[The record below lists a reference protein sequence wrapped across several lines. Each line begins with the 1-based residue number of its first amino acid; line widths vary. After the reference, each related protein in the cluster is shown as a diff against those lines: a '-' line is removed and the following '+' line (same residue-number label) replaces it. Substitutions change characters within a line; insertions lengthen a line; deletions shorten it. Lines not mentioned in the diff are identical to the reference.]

1 MTRPEILDTAKKCV
15 CGDREQDYG
24 TPESNFSTIAQLWT
38 AYKGVE
44 LTAVDVAVFLSLVKI
59 GRIASGHG
67 KADNWIDLAGYA
79 ACGGEIESAIV
90 AELERLKLSE
100 ADKYKAPY
108 DTYLEEM
115 GEEDVSEPLTVEN
128 ERRCATCALE
138 GTDKCDYEPSCCMEC
153 ANWRPKDVAE
163 PSEPVKGYEGLS
175 NDGLHNKICLGM
187 SCEKCL
193 LDFTHNDCGGGCWAF
208 QDNHPEEF
216 RKIAI
221 EYLEGL
227 EKQN

>member
-24 TPESNFSTIAQLWT
+24 TPEKNFGTIAELWT
-38 AYKGVE
+38 AYKGIE

-90 AELERLKLSE
+90 AELERLKLYE
-100 ADKYKAPY
+100 ADEPKTPY

-115 GEEDVSEPLTVEN
+115 SEEDVS
-128 ERRCATCALE
+128 
-138 GTDKCDYEPSCCMEC
+138 
-153 ANWRPKDVAE
+153 E
-163 PSEPVKGYEGLS
+163 PSEPVKGKYEGLS
-175 NDGLHNKICLGM
+175 NFELDELFCSPTPCNKCPVLVRARELDI
-187 SCEKCL
+187 SCNGFIANRPK
-193 LDFTHNDCGGGCWAF
+193 
-208 QDNHPEEF
+208 EF

-227 EKQN
+227 ERKA

>member
-24 TPESNFSTIAQLWT
+24 TPEKNFGTIAALWT
-38 AYKGVE
+38 AYKGIE
-44 LTAVDVAVFLSLVKI
+44 LTAVDVAAMLALVKL

-79 ACGGEIESAIV
+79 ACGGEIESAQGKPTTEQSSSV
-90 AELERLKLSE
+90 KLTQE
-100 ADKYKAPY
+100 IR
-108 DTYLEEM
+108 EEM
-115 GEEDVSEPLTVEN
+115 FADVEP
-128 ERRCATCALE
+128 A
-138 GTDKCDYEPSCCMEC
+138 
-153 ANWRPKDVAE
+153 
-163 PSEPVKGYEGLS
+163 KGKYEGLS
-175 NDGLHNKICLGM
+175 IQK
-187 SCEKCL
+187 L
-193 LDFTHNDCGGGCWAF
+193 LDLICERFDDEECSKCPLEATGSSPAKCSDSYLE
-208 QDNHPEEF
+208 QHPEEF

>member
-1 MTRPEILDTAKKCV
+1 MTRPEILDAAKKCV

-24 TPESNFSTIAQLWT
+24 TPEKNFGTIAALWT
-38 AYKGVE
+38 AYKSIE
-44 LTAVDVAVFLSLVKI
+44 LTAVDVAAMLSLVKL

-67 KADNWIDLAGYA
+67 KSDNWIDLAGYA
-79 ACGGEIESAIV
+79 ACGGEIESANSHAPADSTHKPTQ
-90 AELERLKLSE
+90 AELEDLFDSE
-100 ADKYKAPY
+100 
-108 DTYLEEM
+108 ECVC
-115 GEEDVSEPLTVEN
+115 GLT
-128 ERRCATCALE
+128 
-138 GTDKCDYEPSCCMEC
+138 S
-153 ANWRPKDVAE
+153 VAKG
-163 PSEPVKGYEGLS
+163 EPVNGKYEGLS
-175 NDGLHNKICLGM
+175 NDGLHDKICLGM

-227 EKQN
+227 EGEA